1 MKKVLFLL
9 TFSAVFSVFGQKTVQ
24 FSDPLPPNSA
34 AVSTIDAS
42 LFGSYKNTSSGTSY
56 LFDADGI
63 SIVSTIVAYVTREQ
77 LRESSTIQV
86 RNGHLFGVVKG
97 DSVPCTL
104 EGERYYYGTRHKQV
118 VIGSG
123 SMNLLT
129 KVDAKTYIVNFYE
142 GKYFEP
148 SIFTFEKGQLKVVH
162 GDLNWQ
168 DSYERILRTAS
179 IERYGSPVDVLTP
192 SFEQW
197 PKLRSELFNGETL
210 NYLKE
215 AE

>member
-1 MKKVLFLL
+1 MKKVLILL
-9 TFSAVFSVFGQKTVQ
+9 SFSALFSAFGQKTVQ
-24 FSDPLPPNSA
+24 FSDPLPPNSGAIGAVDA
-34 AVSTIDAS
+34 A
-42 LFGSYKNTSSGTSY
+42 LFGSYKNTSSGTTY

-86 RNGHLFGVVKG
+86 RNNYLFGVVKG

-104 EGERYYYGTRHKQV
+104 EGERYYYGTRHKEII
-118 VIGSG
+118 IGSG

-129 KVDAKTYIVNFYE
+129 KVDAKTYIVNFHE

-148 SIFTFEKGQLKVVH
+148 SLFTFEKGQLKVIH
-162 GDLNWQ
+162 GDLAWQ
-168 DSYERILRTAS
+168 DSFARILRTNS

-197 PKLRSELFNGETL
+197 PKLRTELFNGETL

-215 AE
+215 TE